1 MKIGGCIKEAS
12 TKMGYS
18 KTQIDFSA
26 LKGYILTIFTVF
38 ILGCGNPR
46 DMGSTAD
53 RSDAGTGSAG
63 TSDRVV
69 GIDELL
75 SAKSP
80 EMKKIASCEEL
91 EYYISKFIK
100 DVFSLEIDIERGVKS
115 GVERNIVEPT
125 YTYSESVVL
134 SESKPSVGGDI
145 PEYSRTNVQEKG
157 IDEPDFVKTD
167 GKFIYVSTAGKIK
180 VIDVF
185 PPGEAPEKITE
196 ISLVRSQDEDRHL
209 WYYYRHHFQTPE
221 ILVKKGRV
229 FAFRGNSIHI
239 LKVENREII
248 PEKTYVFDGSYFTAR
263 DMGNYILVIARTRID
278 LRKVIGA
285 SQSAIDSNQKYTWD
299 FDVEKLLPSITE
311 IDYNEG
317 KITEKKISCEEVV
330 VPSEINGSGVVLTLK
345 IDDRGKIYEKRGFLI
360 DSRYTRVVPYITK
373 GSIYFAFSPIRWW
386 WAWVSWSREEGVAK
400 EKTPRFKTVI
410 YKIDIS
416 DDKTEFGGGIELE
429 GVISSRIWGR
439 NAQFSMSEYKGFL
452 RVALEIPE
460 PLENIVYVL
469 DKELNVVGKVGGIGK
484 GERIYAVRFVGDRG
498 YVVTFRWIDP
508 FFVIDLSDPRNPEV
522 KGELEVPGFS
532 TYLHPVGENLVLAL
546 GIKGAWDTTLSLYDV
561 SDAENPELI
570 TRITIS
576 TNLWSYTDDEWVSQW
591 EDSSAH
597 YDYRTLTF
605 FRDFLSI
612 PFSLSF
618 WSYIRRNDKEI
629 STSLH
634 IPIFKL
640 IEVDS
645 NKGEIEYKGDISHT
659 NFCKESSGE
668 WIKSKFCGFPIRTV
682 FISDYIYTISTLEL
696 KVSDKELKD
705 VWKIPMEK
713 Q

>member
-1 MKIGGCIKEAS
+1 MKMGTHIKEVR

-26 LKGYILTIFTVF
+26 LKGYFLTILIIF

-46 DMGSTAD
+46 DIGGSVD
-53 RSDAGTGSAG
+53 RSDTGTGDAGTYEIAI
-63 TSDRVV
+63 

-80 EMKKIASCEEL
+80 EMKKISSCEEL

-115 GVERNIVEPT
+115 GFERNIVEP
-125 YTYSESVVL
+125 TYSESVVL
-134 SESKPSVGGDI
+134 SESKPSVGEDI

-157 IDEPDFVKTD
+157 IDEPDYVKTD
-167 GKFIYVSTAGKIK
+167 GKFIYVSAWGEIK
-180 VIDVF
+180 LIDVF

-196 ISLVRSQDEDRHL
+196 ISLVKNQDEDRHI
-209 WYYYRHHFQTPE
+209 WYYYQYYLQTPE
-221 ILVKKGRV
+221 ILVKNGRI
-229 FAFRGNSIHI
+229 FAFEGRSVHI
-239 LKVENREII
+239 LKIENREII

-263 DMGNYILVIARTRID
+263 DMGNYILVIAKTRVD
-278 LRKVIGA
+278 LSKVIGA
-285 SQSAIDSNQKYTWD
+285 SQSAIVDSDQKYTWD
-299 FDVEKLLPSITE
+299 FDVEKILPSITE
-311 IDYNEG
+311 IDYNDG
-317 KITEKKISCEEVV
+317 KITEIKISCEEIV
-330 VPSEINGSGVVLTLK
+330 VPSEINGSGVILTLK
-345 IDDRGKIYEKRGFLI
+345 IDDGGKIYEKRGFLI
-360 DSRYTRVVPYITK
+360 DSRYTRVIPYITK
-373 GSIYFAFSPIRWW
+373 GSIYFAFSPFRWW
-386 WAWVSWSREEGVAK
+386 WAWINFIGEEGPTER
-400 EKTPRFKTVI
+400 EKPEFKTVI

-416 DDKTEFGGGIELE
+416 DENTEFVGGTELE
-429 GVISSRIWGR
+429 GVISSQIWGR
-439 NAQFSMSEYKGFL
+439 NSQFSMSEHKGFL

-469 DKELNVVGKVGGIGK
+469 DEELNVVGKVGGIGK

-508 FFVIDLSDPRNPEV
+508 FFVIDLSDPKNPEV

-561 SDAENPELI
+561 SDAENPELL

-605 FRDFLSI
+605 FRNFISI

-618 WSYIRRNDKEI
+618 WSYIRGNNREI

-640 IEVDS
+640 IDVDS

-682 FISDYIYTISTLEL
+682 FIGDYIYTISTSEL
-696 KVSDKELKD
+696 KVSNKELKD